1 MTTDLGAGNGKAESV
16 LAGGGKLDGLDLRD
30 VLVLGHGHLNLNRG
44 RGGDG
49 IGVVESSVAETS
61 VAKTV
66 VSESKSVGK
75 DGGNS
80 GGSLG
85 SFLVSR
91 PLPARLSLLEAGHGV
106 TEGVLAAGVDGGVL
120 HDGHGHLHLVHDGLG
135 HGVRVASVAI
145 RIASKTPVGQNNLD
159 KSRLREESEEKKRK
173 KWNLRGGS
181 GKSGK
186 HQQAVHCGRALC
198 SNIFKAISPPY
209 ILRRG
214 GAGREVDIA
223 GRDGG
228 NIVPTF
234 SGVEK

>member
-1 MTTDLGAGNGKAESV
+1 MVNWLQTLITDLGAGNGKAESV
-16 LAGGGKLDGLDLRD
+16 LAGGGQLNGLDLRD
-30 VLVLGHGHLNLNRG
+30 VLVLGHGHLNLDRG

-120 HDGHGHLHLVHDGLG
+120 HDGHGHLHLVDDGLG

-159 KSRLREESEEKKRK
+159 KSRLREELKKKRK
-173 KWNLRGGS
+173 SEPARRQRQEWK
-181 GKSGK
+181 
-186 HQQAVHCGRALC
+186 APTGRSWWA
-198 SNIFKAISPPY
+198 SS
-209 ILRRG
+209 
-214 GAGREVDIA
+214 VQ
-223 GRDGG
+223 
-228 NIVPTF
+228 
-234 SGVEK
+234 

>member
-1 MTTDLGAGNGKAESV
+1 MVNWLQTLTTDLGAGNGEAESV
-16 LAGGGKLDGLDLRD
+16 LAGGGKLDGLDIRD
-30 VLVLGHGHLNLNRG
+30 VFVLGHGHLNLNRG

-49 IGVVESSVAETS
+49 IGVVETS

-66 VSESKSVGK
+66 VSESKMVGK

-91 PLPARLSLLEAGHGV
+91 PLLARLSLLEAGHGV

-159 KSRLREESEEKKRK
+159 KSSLREELEKK
-173 KWNLRGGS
+173 
-181 GKSGK
+181 
-186 HQQAVHCGRALC
+186 
-198 SNIFKAISPPY
+198 
-209 ILRRG
+209 
-214 GAGREVDIA
+214 
-223 GRDGG
+223 
-228 NIVPTF
+228 
-234 SGVEK
+234 